1 MKPLPYSA
9 EELKTVRHY
18 SEMYPDEKCVP
29 HRLLATI
36 GAVEL
41 ENKMLRQELER
52 AVQLVEARCPPDRG
66 LNCHW
71 TSIGCVAHRQRYLRG
86 IEGPLEDEE
95 EATDGKH

>member
-1 MKPLPYSA
+1 MKPLPYSK
-9 EELKTVRHY
+9 EELRDFRTKLAEYHDGKHMTNA
-18 SEMYPDEKCVP
+18 

-36 GAVEL
+36 DAL
-41 ENKMLRQELER
+41 EIEATMHKQELER

-95 EATDGKH
+95 DGN

>member
-9 EELKTVRHY
+9 EELKSNEFVGDLDRR
-18 SEMYPDEKCVP
+18 
-29 HRLLATI
+29 RLLATI
-36 GAVEL
+36 DGLEL
-41 ENKMLRQELER
+41 ENKMLKQELER

-95 EATDGKH
+95 DGN